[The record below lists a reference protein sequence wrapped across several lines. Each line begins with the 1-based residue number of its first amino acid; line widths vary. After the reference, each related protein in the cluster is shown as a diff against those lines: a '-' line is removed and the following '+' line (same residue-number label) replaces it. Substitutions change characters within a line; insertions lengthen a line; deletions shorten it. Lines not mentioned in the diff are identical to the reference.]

1 MSGIY
6 MYFAFV
12 IIVIRSEYRITEMS
26 DNLESSIAFFWYI
39 KILRKENSES
49 TFYFIFQDAN
59 YDSVWN

>member
-12 IIVIRSEYRITEMS
+12 IIVIRAEYRITEMS

-39 KILRKENSES
+39 NILRKENSES